1 MHVVVVA
8 VVEVGGSSYGGIVVV
23 VVVAVVMVGVVVV
36 VVDGSRT
43 NLGRAKNTMCEV
55 RQRMKGRGSKNVS
68 L

>member
-8 VVEVGGSSYGGIVVV
+8 VVEVDGGSNGGIVVV
-23 VVVAVVMVGVVVV
+23 VEVAVVV